1 MHVRLE
7 AAARRALERYFE
19 RHGRNLEDAIH
30 SEKDIEFSPAIG
42 VIVHGRID
50 LVTERETNVI
60 RLVDFKSTERAHVED
75 VSMDQLMIYAAG
87 FEELDGRL
95 P

>member
-1 MHVRLE
+1 MLLENHLNLPYAFPDMHERLE

-30 SEKDIEFSPAIG
+30 SEKDIEFSPAPG

-50 LVTERETNVI
+50 LVTEREN
-60 RLVDFKSTERAHVED
+60 KSD
-75 VSMDQLMIYAAG
+75 SIG
-87 FEELDGRL
+87 
-95 P
+95 